1 MRNLSCP
8 GHPIADL
15 LPLYGVLS
23 AAIRIQLDIGGYKLA
38 APHIYFGI
46 AQNCKISGKTPNVIR
61 KLCLTF

>member
-8 GHPIADL
+8 GHPIANL

-38 APHIYFGI
+38 APHIFCLVLHDL
-46 AQNCKISGKTPNVIR
+46 QNLGQTHQIQLGNSV
-61 KLCLTF
+61 